1 MKLLEKDLEKLVA
14 YKKTIKH
21 VFLLIFFI
29 FVIIMVFIGM
39 DHGTTGISFCVM
51 SDEGD
56 VIDVF
61 KIGREESKKGL
72 VSASQELE
80 KRVDLSD
87 VKLMAITYAM
97 GDGISQILPADK
109 VNDRGILSINGAG
122 KVTGGGTSVFDELES
137 LNIPSVMIPGL
148 HKDSES
154 LDKLFRAAYSH
165 QASPEKVSISYNAL
179 KETGWSNF
187 IVADISSNSVDILI
201 EDSKIKGAMD
211 ACLGA
216 MGVVH
221 GPLDLEM
228 LRDIDENGA
237 SANGCFSHAGAIKI
251 AGIDG
256 KVADMKNQLLEN
268 YRKGDEK
275 AKLAVDTLIM
285 TVAMEIAGLDVVCDN
300 PIEGIVLT
308 GSIGSIKDPFD
319 FEHEIDKYFK
329 GKYDLKVISHESGA
343 IGAAQI
349 AMDVYGGRKE
359 ILGIEVNI

>member
-1 MKLLEKDLEKLVA
+1 MA
-14 YKKTIKH
+14 
-21 VFLLIFFI
+21 
-29 FVIIMVFIGM
+29 FIGM
-39 DHGTTGISFCVM
+39 DHGTTGISFCIM
-51 SDEGD
+51 SDEGE

-72 VSASQELE
+72 VSATEELT
-80 KRVDLSD
+80 KRVDLNE
-87 VKLMAITYAM
+87 VKLMAVTYAM
-97 GDGISQILPADK
+97 GDGINQILPVSQVK
-109 VNDRGILSINGAG
+109 DRGILSINCAG
-122 KVTGGGTSVFDELES
+122 KVTGGGTSVFDELEQ
-137 LNIPSVMIPGL
+137 LNLPLIMIPGL
-148 HKDSES
+148 HKDSTS
-154 LDKLFRAAYSH
+154 LDRLFRAAYSH
-165 QASPEKVSISYNAL
+165 QASPEKVSISYNAI

-201 EDSKIKGAMD
+201 EDGKIKGAID

-216 MGVVH
+216 MGIVH

-251 AGIDG
+251 ADIDG
-256 KVADMKNQLLEN
+256 KVANMKDELLKN
-268 YRKGDEK
+268 YREGDEK
-275 AKLAVDTLIM
+275 AKLAIDTLIM
-285 TVAMEIAGLDVVCDN
+285 TVAMEIAGLDVVCGN

-308 GSIGSIKDPFD
+308 GSVGSAAEPFNFKD
-319 FEHEIDKYFK
+319 EIDKYFK
-329 GKYDLKVISHESGA
+329 GKYELKVISKESGA

>member
-1 MKLLEKDLEKLVA
+1 
-14 YKKTIKH
+14 
-21 VFLLIFFI
+21 
-29 FVIIMVFIGM
+29 M
-39 DHGTTGISFCVM
+39 DHGTTGISFCIM
-51 SDEGD
+51 SDDGD

-72 VSASQELE
+72 VSASEELK
-80 KRVDLSD
+80 KRVDLSE

-97 GDGISQILPADK
+97 GDGISKILPTDK
-109 VNDRGILSINGAG
+109 VKDRGILSINGAG
-122 KVTGGGTSVFDELES
+122 KVTGGGTSVFDELEE

-154 LDKLFRAAYSH
+154 LNELFRAAYSH
-165 QASPEKVSISYNAL
+165 QASPEKVSISYNAV

-201 EDSKIKGAMD
+201 ENSKIKGAMD

-221 GPLDLEM
+221 GPIDLEM
-228 LRDIDENGA
+228 IRDIDENNA

-256 KVADMKNQLLEN
+256 KVANMKNQLLKN
-268 YRKGDEK
+268 YSDGDEK
-275 AKLAVDTLIM
+275 AKLAIDTLIM
-285 TVAMEIAGLDVVCDN
+285 TVAMEIAGLDVVCEN

-308 GSIGSIKDPFD
+308 GSIGSATEPFD
-319 FEHEIDKYFK
+319 FKDEINKYFK
-329 GKYDLKVISHESGA
+329 GKYDLKVISSESGA

>member
-1 MKLLEKDLEKLVA
+1 MA
-14 YKKTIKH
+14 
-21 VFLLIFFI
+21 
-29 FVIIMVFIGM
+29 FIGM
-39 DHGTTGISFCVM
+39 DHGTTGISFCIM
-51 SDEGD
+51 SDEGE

-72 VSASQELE
+72 VSATEELT
-80 KRVDLSD
+80 KRLDLNE
-87 VKLMAITYAM
+87 VKLMAVTYAM
-97 GDGISQILPADK
+97 GDGINQILPAGQVK
-109 VNDRGILSINGAG
+109 DRGILSINGAG
-122 KVTGGGTSVFDELES
+122 KVTGGGTTVFDELEK
-137 LNIPSVMIPGL
+137 LDIDMIMIPGL
-148 HKDSES
+148 HKDSSS
-154 LDKLFRAAYSH
+154 LDRLFRAAYSH
-165 QASPEKVSISYNAL
+165 QASPEKVSISYNAV

-201 EDSKIKGAMD
+201 EDSKIKGAID

-216 MGVVH
+216 MGIVH

-228 LRDIDENGA
+228 IRDIDENGA
-237 SANGCFSHAGAIKI
+237 SANGCFSHAGAVKI

-256 KVADMKNQLLEN
+256 KVANMKDVLLDN
-268 YRKGDEK
+268 YREGDEK

-285 TVAMEIAGLDVVCDN
+285 TVAMEIAGLDVVCSN

-308 GSIGSIKDPFD
+308 GSVGSSTEPFD
-319 FEHEIDKYFK
+319 FKEEINRYFK
-329 GKYDLKVISHESGA
+329 GKYDLKVISKESGA